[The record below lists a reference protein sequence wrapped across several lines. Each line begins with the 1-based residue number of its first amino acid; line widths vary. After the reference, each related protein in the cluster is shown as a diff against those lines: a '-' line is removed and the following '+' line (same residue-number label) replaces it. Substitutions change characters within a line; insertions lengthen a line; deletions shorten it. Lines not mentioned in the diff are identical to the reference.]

1 MIREKGTML
10 CIIKPQIS
18 LSDSDCKTL
27 IGCRTTI
34 YCSLFFFFF
43 FHGVFLFTAS
53 FRENRLKIASY
64 AVVRT
69 VVFDSVRTCGEN
81 RAVFDS
87 VRTCGENGS
96 VFDSVRTQLFLLCAF
111 PWRQKCPIKILHF
124 Q

>member
-1 MIREKGTML
+1 ML

-18 LSDSDCKTL
+18 LSDSDCKML
-27 IGCRTTI
+27 IGCRTTK
-34 YCSLFFFFF
+34 YCYLFFFFF

-81 RAVFDS
+81 RVVFDS
-87 VRTCGENGS
+87 LRTCGENRA
-96 VFDSVRTQLFLLCAF
+96 VFDSLRTCGENRAVF
-111 PWRQKCPIKILHF
+111 
-124 Q
+124 